1 METAGPVGDRTGD
14 TDASGSGVVGADG
27 GVIEGGG
34 GSEGEHDS
42 GCATFPIKA
51 YTGNKQNPQPVVTG
65 TGFRRVKISIPV
77 PVPAPKPA
85 LNPRVYPYPCRTLG
99 TLFARL
105 LGNHNGITTDRCQ
118 CIGHHRIPQRR

>member
-14 TDASGSGVVGADG
+14 TDAYGSGVVGADG

-34 GSEGEHDS
+34 GSEGERDS
-42 GCATFPIKA
+42 GCATFRIKA
-51 YTGNKQNPQPVVTG
+51 YAVNVQNPQPVVTG

-85 LNPRVYPYPCRTLG
+85 LNPRVYPYPCRTLS
-99 TLFARL
+99 AAAS
-105 LGNHNGITTDRCQ
+105 IIQ
-118 CIGHHRIPQRR
+118 